1 MVAGTVMRQP
11 AGAADVT
18 SSIADMRWF
27 LFIVLCSGSRYSC
40 RFTQKI
46 RFVKL
51 DFRSRFGIRGV
62 KLFGSFCRRSVRKN
76 RYRIDNSASIG
87 NLLHAEM
94 KPARKAGFSPSLAK
108 VSGMP

>member
-1 MVAGTVMRQP
+1 MRQP

-18 SSIADMRWF
+18 SSIADVRWL
-27 LFIVLCSGSRYSC
+27 LFIVLRSGSSNSC

-51 DFRSRFGIRGV
+51 DLRSRLVIRGV
-62 KLFGSFCRRSVRKN
+62 KLFGSLCRHSVREN
-76 RYRIDNSASIG
+76 GHRINNSTSIG

-94 KPARKAGFSPSLAK
+94 KPARKA
-108 VSGMP
+108 